1 MSYEENDDNILDEEF
16 EEISLPDE
24 EQEDLNDIEDLDNL
38 MKATTNKTKRV
49 DEHQPKLSENVEV
62 IDDFIRNF
70 LLKNSMN
77 KSLEIFQSEW
87 YELKAKGTE
96 IADDGEFRDMYRLNE
111 ALTEEMA
118 KLRLECDGAKNV
130 ADKTKGF

>member
-1 MSYEENDDNILDEEF
+1 MSYEENDDNLLDEEF

-70 LLKNSMN
+70 LLKNSMS

-96 IADDGEFRDMYRLNE
+96 IVDDGEFRDMYRLNE